1 MDSSLLAVIGICL
14 LTIYMLT
21 QEKWLNGGKGSRPRA
36 KSPDKWDVGWERIFN
51 KAKTK
56 IADKKIKKKEK

>member
-1 MDSSLLAVIGICL
+1 MFINNLYAYSRKM
-14 LTIYMLT
+14 TK
-21 QEKWLNGGKGSRPRA
+21 QWHGGKGSRPRA